1 MADSVLQEIKDR
13 LNIAEVIGGYIQV
26 KKAGSAFK
34 ALCPFHH
41 EKTPSM
47 QISPQKQI
55 WHCFGCGEGGDVIS
69 FVQKYE
75 NLEFKEALRLL
86 ADRAGVQLPEF
97 RPRNPEAENEK
108 DTLFRINDFAARFYH
123 QVLVS
128 DLRGKDALKYLLE
141 RGLSLETIN
150 KWQVGFAPDD
160 FHALEQ
166 ALASKQVRQ
175 ADMVKAGVSTKNE
188 RGQVYDRFRGRITFP
203 IFDLSNRCL
212 GFSAR
217 ILKDDGKSAKYVNSP
232 ETIIYN
238 KSRVL
243 FGLNF
248 AKNVARQKEEI
259 VVVEGQMDCISA
271 HQAGIANV
279 VASSG
284 TALTESQLDLLSRF
298 TRHLKFCFDADAAGL
313 KATRRAIEM
322 YLGKDFVV
330 KIVDLKGA
338 KDPDELLKAG
348 PDKFLSLVA
357 QAPLFMDYYL
367 AKAFENYQEK
377 SVEQKKEAA
386 RDVLPLIKA
395 LTDAVEQDHY
405 VRVLAEKLGASEKA
419 VRQSLA
425 AVKSPGQPSPAT
437 KIAKKSE
444 LHGQVT
450 RNGLEKESF
459 GGILSYPDFARQ
471 AREKLNLE
479 DFENPEIRQ
488 ALEFFFNSAEGFP
501 DKSLS
506 VAKEALFMVESLVEN
521 AQGNHEAVEKQLF
534 KSLAMLKVTVIK
546 QLLGKLQQDL
556 KFAENAVDKPQ
567 IAKIQEQI
575 LLLTNSRME
584 FESNF

>member
-86 ADRAGVQLPEF
+86 ADRAGVRLPEF
-97 RPRNPEAENEK
+97 RPKNPEAENEK

-128 DLRGKDALKYLLE
+128 DLRGKDALKYLLG

-150 KWQVGFAPDD
+150 KWQIGFAPDD

-166 ALASKQVRQ
+166 ALATKQVRQ

-248 AKNVARQKEEI
+248 AKNVARQKEEV

-284 TALTESQLDLLSRF
+284 TALTEQQLDLLSRF

-338 KDPDELLKAG
+338 KDPDELLKEG
-348 PDKFLSLVA
+348 PERFLSLIG

-377 SVEQKKEAA
+377 SVEQKKEAT

-419 VRQSLA
+419 VRQSLS
-425 AVKSPGQPSPAT
+425 AVKSPGQPPPAAKT
-437 KIAKKSE
+437 AKKPE

-450 RNGLEKESF
+450 RNGLEKEAF

-471 AREKLNLE
+471 AREKLGLE

-488 ALEFFFNSAEGFP
+488 ALEPFFKSTEGFP
-501 DKSLS
+501 DKGQS

-546 QLLGKLQQDL
+546 QLLKKLQQDL
-556 KFAENAVDKPQ
+556 KFAENAFDKPQ

>member
-86 ADRAGVQLPEF
+86 ADRAGVQLPEY
-97 RPRNPEAENEK
+97 RPKNPEVENEK

-128 DLRGKDALKYLLE
+128 DVRGKEALNYLLK
-141 RGLSLETIN
+141 RGLTQETIN
-150 KWQVGFAPDD
+150 KWQIGFAPDD
-160 FHALEQ
+160 FHPLEQ
-166 ALASKQVRQ
+166 ALSSKQVRQ

-203 IFDLSNRCL
+203 IFDLSNRAL

-248 AKNVARQKEEI
+248 AKAAVRQKEEI

-271 HQAGIANV
+271 HQAGIGNV

-284 TALTESQLDLLSRF
+284 TALTESQLDLLARF

-338 KDPDELLKAG
+338 KDPDELLKDG
-348 PDKFLSLVA
+348 PDKFLSLIV
-357 QAPLFMDYYL
+357 QAPLFLDYYL

-405 VRVLAEKLGASEKA
+405 VQMLAEKLGASEKA

-425 AVKSPGQPSPAT
+425 AIKPIGQAASPA
-437 KIAKKSE
+437 KPAKKSE
-444 LHGQVT
+444 LRGQVT
-450 RNGLEKESF
+450 RNGLEKEVL
-459 GGILSYPDFARQ
+459 GGILSYPSFALQ
-471 AREKLNLE
+471 VREKLQLE
-479 DFENPEIRQ
+479 DFENKEIRQ
-488 ALEFFFNSAEGFP
+488 ALEAFFKSKTELP
-501 DKSLS
+501 DKGLS
-506 VAKEALFMVESLVEN
+506 VAKEAVFMVESLVEN
-521 AQGNHEAVEKQLF
+521 AQGNHEAVERQLF
-534 KSLAMLKVTVIK
+534 KSLSMLKVAVIK
-546 QLLGKLQQDL
+546 QQLKKLQQDL
-556 KFAENAVDKPQ
+556 KFAESAADKPQ
-567 IAKIQEQI
+567 IAKLQGQI
-575 LLLTNSRME
+575 LSLTNSRME
-584 FESNF
+584 FESIF